1 MELVILAGGQ
11 GKRLRP
17 LTNDLPKCMV
27 PVNGHPMLDHHLN
40 WLRQYNIS
48 KIVVACGYKWE
59 KIKDHYGKN
68 LIYSVENEPLGTGG
82 AIKQALEHIEGDQF
96 IVVNSDD
103 LNNTNLNELWRFGS
117 NSVVI
122 SHFRSQFG
130 LVETEGHLIK
140 EFRQKPML
148 PYFANIGL
156 YLLSRDLK
164 FPKKGA
170 FETDLLPAL
179 AAKGELKAF
188 HHNGYWITINTMKEL
203 EEAEEAISKMPQGF
217 K

>member
-17 LTNDLPKCMV
+17 LTNDIPKCLV
-27 PVNGHPMLDHHLN
+27 PVNGQPMLDHHLN
-40 WLRQYNIS
+40 WLKQYDIS

-59 KIKDHYGKN
+59 KIKDHYGQK
-68 LIYSVENEPLGTGG
+68 LVYSVEDEPMGTGG
-82 AIKQALEHIEGDQF
+82 AIKIALDHIEGDQF

-103 LNNTNLNELWRFGS
+103 LNNTNLNELWKYGA

-140 EFRQKPML
+140 EFKQKPML
-148 PYFANIGL
+148 PFFANIGL
-156 YLLSRDLK
+156 YLLNKDLK
-164 FPKKGA
+164 FPEKGA
-170 FETDLLPAL
+170 FETDLLPQL
-179 AAKGELKAF
+179 AAKGDLKAF

-203 EEAEEAISKMPQGF
+203 EEAEEVIRGMPNGF